1 MLRMFLL
8 GGFLSIYAC
17 SDASKSYS
25 DEFVEGFCASQY
37 GWMETCSLDSNFS
50 SSGSCEEGILS
61 VVQGCEQDVVERY
74 GIAYSDFYSCLQN
87 LEYCPVEGADSEAM
101 DICTVQFE
109 TSIEGLELRCE
120 DFIDEGNDPLGSYSI
135 EPQAISFEEAPIEG
149 TSLLLLDDQQ
159 EEIVF
164 EEPFAGFTSIF
175 ISSNGRVQ
183 LGGVAEEDCCFGQT
197 LQHVPD
203 RIVVAAAWADLNPE
217 SSGDIRWFI
226 SDEDSRSLTVIYEQ
240 VPLCCADEAPV
251 NSWLRIWEEDQ
262 RVEIHVGNIQSE
274 YPVTIGVQ
282 YEDGVSILPEHH
294 AQGISVSK
302 ESWVYKRQGEEE

>member
-1 MLRMFLL
+1 MFRVFLL
-8 GGFLSIYAC
+8 GGFLSMYAC
-17 SDASKSYS
+17 SDAGKSYS
-25 DEFVEGFCASQY
+25 DEFVKGFCASQY
-37 GWMETCSLDSNFS
+37 GWMETCLLDSNI
-50 SSGSCEEGILS
+50 SSGESCEEGILS
-61 VVQGCEQDVVERY
+61 VVQGCEQDVVDRY

-109 TSIEGLELRCE
+109 ASIEGLELQCE
-120 DFIDEGNDPLGSYSI
+120 DTIDAGGEFTDLYQT
-135 EPQAISFEEAPIEG
+135 EPEELSFEEASIGG
-149 TSLLLLDDQQ
+149 TPLFLLDDQQ
-159 EEIVF
+159 EEIIL
-164 EEPFAGFTSIF
+164 EESFAGFSSIF

-183 LGGVAEEDCCFGQT
+183 LGGSPEEDCCFGQE
-197 LQHVPD
+197 LQPSAD

-240 VPLCCADEAPV
+240 VPLCCADEPPV

-282 YEDGVSILPEHH
+282 YEDGMSILPEHH
-294 AQGISVSK
+294 AQGVNISK
-302 ESWVYKRQGEEE
+302 ESWVYTRQSEEE